1 MLETIFVAEFTT
13 NHLGNFNLLMRMLET
28 ATGAGCDIIKMQKKD
43 VDTYYSAAK
52 LDGKYSSPYG
62 KTYRDYRTTF
72 EFSRDDFERFDQKCK
87 DAAVPWFCTV
97 QDIPSLHVML
107 SFDLPMIKIS
117 SSNVGNSDLLQEV
130 RRSVPETCKIVLS
143 VAGLTLSQINQ
154 ALKNF
159 PDHPVYVLHC
169 VAEYPCPPSSLRLGN
184 IPVLIREFSSDRVEV
199 GYSGHEIGILPSL
212 AAIDLGATMVERH
225 FCVSRQSFA
234 HHIEC
239 SLEPDEFAALVTIS
253 RSGTI
258 LRKFYCDTLPDVA
271 FNTSFGMSEAEQRF
285 LLNQEYGASPG
296 AAWLDSVHAV
306 DRAHPNESA

>member
-1 MLETIFVAEFTT
+1 MPQTIFVAEFTT

-28 ATGAGCDIIKMQKKD
+28 ARGAGCDIIKMQKKD
-43 VDTYYSAAK
+43 VETYYSAAK
-52 LDGKYSSPYG
+52 LDGKYDSPYG

-72 EFSRDDFERFDQKCK
+72 EFSPDDFDRFDQECK
-87 DAAVPWFCTV
+87 DARVPWFCTV

-117 SSNVGNSDLLQEV
+117 SSNANNSELLREV
-130 RRSVPETCKIVLS
+130 RRLVPETRKIVLS
-143 VAGLTLSQINQ
+143 VAGLTLSQIDH

-159 PDHPVYVLHC
+159 PDHPVSVLHC

-184 IPVLIREFSSDRVEV
+184 IPVLIQEFSSDRVEV

-239 SLEPDEFAALVTIS
+239 SLEPNEFAALANIA
-253 RSGTI
+253 RSGSP
-258 LRKFYCDTLPDVA
+258 LRKFYCDTLPDAA
-271 FNTSFGMSEAEQRF
+271 FKTSFGMTEAEQGF

-296 AAWLDSVHAV
+296 PA
-306 DRAHPNESA
+306 